1 MRFDLTRTLGVLLL
15 AISCQA
21 VQALDA
27 PPSSRQKAQEAL
39 KAYAGLVGSWRG
51 TGQPERGKVRGSWRE
66 SARWSWKLSKETA
79 SLEVAIEKGKHL
91 RAASLTPG
99 PEAKT
104 FVLKA
109 TLADGTERVFQG
121 KDLGTKALVLSAG
134 GQGAGVRRITLTP
147 LHDTRFLMKLEA
159 RDPENQAYD
168 QLAEVGYTREGV
180 AFAAGESG
188 PVCIV
193 TEGRGTIPVTYKSK
207 TYYVCCS
214 GCRDLFNENPE
225 AVLAEAAERQKS
237 RDKK

>member
-1 MRFDLTRTLGVLLL
+1 MRVDISTALAILLL
-15 AISCQA
+15 TISYQA
-21 VQALDA
+21 SLALDG
-27 PPSSRQKAQEAL
+27 SLNGRRNAQDSL
-39 KAYAGLVGSWRG
+39 KAYSGLVGGWRG

-79 SLEVAIEKGKHL
+79 SLEVAIEKGKYL
-91 RAASLTPG
+91 RSASLNPG
-99 PEAKT
+99 PQAKT

-134 GQGAGVRRITLTP
+134 APGEGVRRITLTP

-159 RDPENQAYD
+159 QDSENQAYY

-188 PVCIV
+188 PTCIV
-193 TEGRGTIPVTYKSK
+193 TEGRGTTPVTYKGK